1 MFGIRLMF
9 LLAVMGGLIAFIA
22 DKLGSK
28 IGKKK
33 LSVFGLRPHDT
44 SVLLTVLSGVLIALF
59 SVGVLAVSS
68 ESARTALFGM
78 EKLQKELFRLTSEKN
93 TAEKE
98 YDKAMNA
105 LKEKNAAIADL
116 DVKIREAD
124 AAKTAAEKNLLA
136 ANNSLNEVR
145 GQYEATQGALVNA
158 KSEVQSLTEARDKLN
173 EEIKGLQEETDA
185 LQQGLAFMR
194 GGQMMYRSGEVVFAG
209 IIHTGTEEENRNQMS
224 WLMGSANT
232 AAMNRIGLDPS
243 SKAEIV
249 WAQREE
255 YDRLLKLL
263 GKAKGNNVLVRVR
276 SLANTVVGQPVLCGL
291 EVIPNKL
298 IYKDGNKIH
307 QKVIDMNDKK
317 VTPDQAF
324 MLFLQEVNQISV
336 KAGVMPDPMT
346 GKVGNMN
353 AVTMVDTVTK
363 MQRMGG
369 KIRLTAF
376 ADGNIT
382 TAGPVELRLKLE
394 KFPGRKNETASWL
407 KERKRRCN
415 FIWVSTR
422 AGIRPAWRW

>member
-1 MFGIRLMF
+1 MFGLRLMF

-59 SVGVLAVSS
+59 SVGILAVSS

-78 EKLQKELFRLTSEKN
+78 ERLQKELSRLTAEKS

-98 YDKAMNA
+98 YNKAMDS

-298 IYKDGNKIH
+298 VYKDGNKIH

-324 MLFLQEVNQISV
+324 MLFLQEINQISV

-369 KIRLTAF
+369 KIRLTAV
-376 ADGNIT
+376 ADGDIT

-394 KFPGRKNETASWL
+394 KVSG
-407 KERKRRCN
+407 KEE
-415 FIWVSTR
+415 
-422 AGIRPAWRW
+422 

>member
-59 SVGVLAVSS
+59 SVGILAVSS

-78 EKLQKELFRLTSEKN
+78 EKLQKELFRLNSEKR
-93 TAEKE
+93 TAEDE
-98 YDKAMNA
+98 YNKAMSA

-116 DVKIREAD
+116 DVKIREAN

-145 GQYEATQGALVNA
+145 GQYESTQGALVNA
-158 KSEVQSLTEARDKLN
+158 KNEVQSLTEARDKLN
-173 EEIKGLQEETDA
+173 EEIKGLQEETDV
-185 LQQGLAFMR
+185 LQQGLAVMR

-298 IYKDGNKIH
+298 IYKDGSKIH
-307 QKVIDMNDKK
+307 QKVIDMNDMK

-324 MLFLQEVNQISV
+324 MLFLQEINQISV
-336 KAGVMPDPMT
+336 KAGIMPDPIT

-353 AVTMVDTVTK
+353 AVTMVDTVNK

-394 KFPGRKNETASWL
+394 KASG
-407 KERKRRCN
+407 KEE
-415 FIWVSTR
+415 
-422 AGIRPAWRW
+422 

>member
-59 SVGVLAVSS
+59 SIGILAISS

-145 GQYEATQGALVNA
+145 EQYEATQGALVNA

-209 IIHTGTEEENRNQMS
+209 IIHTGAEEENRNQMN
-224 WLMGSANT
+224 WLMEGANT

-249 WAQREE
+249 WTQREE
-255 YDRLLKLL
+255 YDRLLNLL

-298 IYKDGNKIH
+298 VYKDGTKIH
-307 QKVIDMNDKK
+307 QKVIDMNDVKAA
-317 VTPDQAF
+317 PDKAF
-324 MLFLQEVNQISV
+324 MLFLQEINQISV

-346 GKVGNMN
+346 GKVGNLN

-369 KIRLTAF
+369 RIRLTAF

-394 KFPGRKNETASWL
+394 KVSG
-407 KERKRRCN
+407 KEE
-415 FIWVSTR
+415 
-422 AGIRPAWRW
+422 

>member
-9 LLAVMGGLIAFIA
+9 LLAVMGGLIAYIA

-44 SVLLTVLSGVLIALF
+44 SVLLTVLSGVLISLF
-59 SVGVLAVSS
+59 SVGILAVSS

-78 EKLQKELFRLTSEKN
+78 EKLQKELFRLTAEKGI
-93 TAEKE
+93 AEKE
-98 YDKAMNA
+98 YNKAMA
-105 LKEKNAAIADL
+105 SLKEKNEAIADL

-124 AAKTAAEKNLLA
+124 AAKTAAEENLLA
-136 ANNSLNEVR
+136 ANNSLNEVQ
-145 GQYEATQGALVNA
+145 GQYEATQGALINA
-158 KSEVQSLTEARDKLN
+158 KNEVHSLTEARDKLN
-173 EEIKGLQEETDA
+173 EEIKGLQKETDA
-185 LQQGLAFMR
+185 LQKGLAFMR

-209 IIHTGTEEENRNQMS
+209 IIHTGTEEENRNQMN
-224 WLMGSANT
+224 WLMVGANA

-243 SKAEIV
+243 SKVEIV

-263 GKAKGNNVLVRVR
+263 GKAKGNDVLVRVR
-276 SLANTVVGQPVLCGL
+276 SFANTVVGQPVLCGL

-298 IYKDGNKIH
+298 IYKDGIRIH
-307 QKVIDMNDKK
+307 QKVIDMNDVKT
-317 VTPDQAF
+317 TPDQAF
-324 MLFLQEVNQISV
+324 MQFLQEINQISV
-336 KAGVMPDPMT
+336 KAGVIPDPMT
-346 GKVGNMN
+346 GKVGNLN

-394 KFPGRKNETASWL
+394 KISG
-407 KERKRRCN
+407 KEE
-415 FIWVSTR
+415 
-422 AGIRPAWRW
+422 

>member
-59 SVGVLAVSS
+59 SVGILAISS

-78 EKLQKELFRLTSEKN
+78 EKLQKELFRLTTEKSV
-93 TAEKE
+93 AEEE
-98 YDKAMNA
+98 YNKAMVS

-158 KSEVQSLTEARDKLN
+158 KNEVQSLAEARDKLN
-173 EEIKGLQEETDA
+173 EEIKGLQEETNA

-298 IYKDGNKIH
+298 VYKDGNKIH

-324 MLFLQEVNQISV
+324 MLFLQEINQISV

-369 KIRLTAF
+369 KIRLTAV
-376 ADGNIT
+376 ADGDIT

-394 KFPGRKNETASWL
+394 KVSG
-407 KERKRRCN
+407 KEE
-415 FIWVSTR
+415 
-422 AGIRPAWRW
+422 

>member
-9 LLAVMGGLIAFIA
+9 LLAVMGGLIAYIA

-44 SVLLTVLSGVLIALF
+44 SVLLTVLSGVLISLF
-59 SVGVLAVSS
+59 SVGILAISS

-93 TAEKE
+93 AAEKE
-98 YDKAMNA
+98 YDKAMDA
-105 LKEKNAAIADL
+105 LKDKNAAIVAL
-116 DVKIREAD
+116 DAKIREAD

-136 ANNSLNEVR
+136 ANNSLNEAR
-145 GQYEATQGALVNA
+145 GQYEVTQGALVNA
-158 KSEVQSLTEARDKLN
+158 KNEVKSLTEARDKLN
-173 EEIKGLQEETDA
+173 EEIKDLQEETEA

-346 GKVGNMN
+346 GKVGNIN

-369 KIRLTAF
+369 RIRLTAF

-394 KFPGRKNETASWL
+394 KVSG
-407 KERKRRCN
+407 KEE
-415 FIWVSTR
+415 
-422 AGIRPAWRW
+422 

>member
-9 LLAVMGGLIAFIA
+9 LLAVMGGVIAFIA

-33 LSVFGLRPHDT
+33 LSIFGLRPHDT
-44 SVLLTVLSGVLIALF
+44 SVLLTVLSGVAISLL
-59 SVGVLAVSS
+59 SVGILAISS

-78 EKLQKELFRLTSEKN
+78 EKLQKELSRLTTEK
-93 TAEKE
+93 TAAEEE
-98 YDKAMNA
+98 YNKAMA
-105 LKEKNAAIADL
+105 SLKEKNEAIAVL
-116 DVKIREAD
+116 DQKIKEANEE
-124 AAKTAAEKNLLA
+124 KAEAESRLNSA
-136 ANNSLNEVR
+136 TSSLNEVR
-145 GQYEATQGALVNA
+145 GQYQATQGALVNA
-158 KSEVQSLTEARDKLN
+158 KNEVQSLTEARDKLN
-173 EEIKGLQEETDA
+173 KEIEDLKKATTD

-209 IIHTGTEEENRNQMS
+209 VIHTGTEEENRKQMS
-224 WLMGSANT
+224 WLMEGANT

-249 WAQREE
+249 WAQRDEV
-255 YDRLLKLL
+255 DRLLNLL
-263 GKAKGNNVLVRVR
+263 GKAKGNNVLIRVR

-298 IYKDGNKIH
+298 IFKDGTKIH
-307 QKVIDMNDKK
+307 QKVLDMNDKN
-317 VTPDQAF
+317 VTPDRAF
-324 MLFLQEVNQISV
+324 MLFLQEVNQNSV

-346 GKVGNMN
+346 GKVGNMS

-369 KIRLTAF
+369 KIRLTAY

-394 KFPGRKNETASWL
+394 KVSG
-407 KERKRRCN
+407 KEE
-415 FIWVSTR
+415 
-422 AGIRPAWRW
+422 

>member
-9 LLAVMGGLIAFIA
+9 LLAIMGGLIAFIA

-59 SVGVLAVSS
+59 SVGILAISS

-298 IYKDGNKIH
+298 VYKDGNKIH

-317 VTPDQAF
+317 VNPDQAF
-324 MLFLQEVNQISV
+324 MLFLQEINQISV

-376 ADGNIT
+376 ADGDIT

-394 KFPGRKNETASWL
+394 KVSG
-407 KERKRRCN
+407 KEE
-415 FIWVSTR
+415 
-422 AGIRPAWRW
+422 

>member
-9 LLAVMGGLIAFIA
+9 LLAVMGGIIAFIA

-44 SVLLTVLSGVLIALF
+44 SVLLTVLSGVLISLF
-59 SVGVLAVSS
+59 SVGILAISS
-68 ESARTALFGM
+68 ESARAALFGM
-78 EKLQKELFRLTSEKN
+78 EKLQKELSRLTTEK
-93 TAEKE
+93 TAAEKE
-98 YDKAMNA
+98 YDKAMSV
-105 LKEKNAAIADL
+105 LKEKNEAIADL
-116 DVKIREAD
+116 DKKIQD
-124 AAKTAAEKNLLA
+124 ANQARSAAEEGLKNANSNLA
-136 ANNSLNEVR
+136 EIR
-145 GQYEATQGALVNA
+145 GQYQATQGALVNA
-158 KSEVQSLTEARDKLN
+158 KNEVQSLTEARDKLN
-173 EEIKGLQEETDA
+173 EEIKDLQKETDE

-209 IIHTGTEEENRNQMS
+209 IIQTGAEEENRNQMN
-224 WLMGSANT
+224 WLMEGANT
-232 AAMNRIGLDPS
+232 AAMNRIGLDS
-243 SKAEIV
+243 SSRAEIV
-249 WAQREE
+249 WTQREE

-298 IYKDGNKIH
+298 VYKDGTKIH

-324 MLFLQEVNQISV
+324 MLFLQEINQASV

-353 AVTMVDTVTK
+353 AVTIVDTVTK

-394 KFPGRKNETASWL
+394 KVSG
-407 KERKRRCN
+407 KEE
-415 FIWVSTR
+415 
-422 AGIRPAWRW
+422 

>member
-324 MLFLQEVNQISV
+324 MLFLQEINQISV

-369 KIRLTAF
+369 KIRLTAV
-376 ADGNIT
+376 ADGDIT

-394 KFPGRKNETASWL
+394 KVSG
-407 KERKRRCN
+407 KEE
-415 FIWVSTR
+415 
-422 AGIRPAWRW
+422 

>member
-185 LQQGLAFMR
+185 LQQGLAFKR

-394 KFPGRKNETASWL
+394 KVSG
-407 KERKRRCN
+407 KEE
-415 FIWVSTR
+415 
-422 AGIRPAWRW
+422 

>member
-59 SVGVLAVSS
+59 SVGILAISS

-298 IYKDGNKIH
+298 VYKDGNKIH

-369 KIRLTAF
+369 KIRLTAL
-376 ADGNIT
+376 AEGNIT
-382 TAGPVELRLKLE
+382 TAGPVALRLKLE
-394 KFPGRKNETASWL
+394 KVSG
-407 KERKRRCN
+407 KEE
-415 FIWVSTR
+415 
-422 AGIRPAWRW
+422 

>member
-9 LLAVMGGLIAFIA
+9 LLAVMGGVIAFIA

-33 LSVFGLRPHDT
+33 LTVFGLRPHDT
-44 SVLLTVLSGVLIALF
+44 SVLLTVLSGILIALF
-59 SVGVLAVSS
+59 SVGILAISS

-78 EKLQKELFRLTSEKN
+78 EKLQKELFRLTAEKT
-93 TAEKE
+93 TAEAE
-98 YDKAMNA
+98 YNKAMA
-105 LKEKNAAIADL
+105 SLKEKNDAIAEL
-116 DVKIREAD
+116 DKKMQKVNAD
-124 AAKTAAEKNLLA
+124 KAVAEENLLS
-136 ANNSLNEVR
+136 ANASLNEVR
-145 GQYEATQGALVNA
+145 AQYQTTQGALVSA
-158 KSEVQSLTEARDKLN
+158 KNEVQSLTEARDKLN
-173 EEIKGLQEETDA
+173 EEIKDLQQETEE

-209 IIHTGTEEENRNQMS
+209 VIHTGTDEENRKQMS
-224 WLMGSANT
+224 WLMEGANT
-232 AAMNRIGLDPS
+232 AAMNRIGLEPS
-243 SKAEIV
+243 SKAELV

-255 YDRLLKLL
+255 VDRLLKLL

-298 IYKDGNKIH
+298 VFKDGTKIH
-307 QKVIDMNDKK
+307 QKVIDMNGKN
-317 VTPDQAF
+317 VSPDQAF
-324 MLFLQEVNQISV
+324 MLFLQEVNQASV

-346 GKVGNMN
+346 GKVGNIN

-382 TAGPVELRLKLE
+382 TAGPVELKLKLE
-394 KFPGRKNETASWL
+394 KVSG
-407 KERKRRCN
+407 KED
-415 FIWVSTR
+415 
-422 AGIRPAWRW
+422 